1 MEKSQVTRRVRR
13 LEQGLQVA
21 LLVRTMR
28 SVRPT
33 PEGES
38 LLSRVGPALEELD
51 RALASPAHLERRGTP
66 TRLEHL
72 AAHQWLWSMP
82 QKGASRRL
90 HRRLHRRA
98 RR

>member
-1 MEKSQVTRRVRR
+1 MEKSQVSRLVRR

-51 RALASPAHLERRGTP
+51 R
-66 TRLEHL
+66 
-72 AAHQWLWSMP
+72 
-82 QKGASRRL
+82 
-90 HRRLHRRA
+90 
-98 RR
+98 